1 MADIKK
7 LEADLWEAADNLRA
21 NSKLT
26 SQQYC
31 MPVLGLIFLRYAYG
45 RFVRVDAQIKEE
57 RSKRTGRQ
65 APIEPS
71 DYAQRGAMY
80 IPEKAR
86 YNYLVGLEDSVQL
99 GKEVNKAMDLLEK
112 ETPSL
117 AGVLPRGYDE
127 LGDDLLNEVL
137 RVFNNEELDA
147 EGDDIVG
154 RIYEYFLGKF
164 APAVASD
171 DGVFFTPKSLV
182 RMIMNVLE
190 PEAGTMLDPACGS
203 GGMFVS
209 ASDYVRENGGN
220 PTNTMMYYGQ
230 EKVEYNA
237 KLCLMNMA
245 VHGMEGHVKSGDDA
259 NSFYH
264 DAFTLDGSCDYVA
277 ANPPFNVDKVK
288 AETAINAGRL
298 PLGVV
303 KANKKG
309 EVSTSGAN
317 YLWINYFYSYLADPG
332 YKHADGR
339 VSKGGRAGFVM
350 ASSATDSNGEKQM
363 RRKLVESGHADV
375 MLYVGNN
382 FFYTKSLPC
391 TLWFMDKGKPQ
402 ALKDKVLFIDA
413 QRYHTAIDTTHNE
426 WSSWQLKNLSAIVWL
441 YRGETNKYKE
451 LLDEYRAEVK
461 KLAKLFG
468 DGDVAECMRTI
479 DDADEFEICH
489 TAMLE
494 FIEGHKASAK
504 TLVENQPKRSQKKI
518 REEQAEITA
527 ELEAAAKV
535 AEEAVWLTGKFG
547 EGEYADVAGLCK
559 IATSEE
565 IQGNQEADKSSW
577 SLTPGA
583 YVGVR
588 PVEDD
593 GVDFH
598 ERMDKIHAELLE
610 LQAESNELMATI
622 SKNFKELG
630 L

>member
-7 LEADLWEAADNLRA
+7 LETDLWEAADNLRA

-31 MPVLGLIFLRYAYG
+31 MPVLGLIFLRYAWG
-45 RFVRVDAQIKEE
+45 RFNRVNTQIHEE
-57 RSKRTGRQ
+57 RAQCTGRQ
-65 APIEPS
+65 APIESS
-71 DYAQRGAMY
+71 DYTQRGAMF

-86 YNYLVGLEDSVQL
+86 YNYLVGLPE
-99 GKEVNKAMDLLEK
+99 GAEIGRAVNEAMDLLEK

-117 AGVLPRGYDE
+117 SGILPRGYDE
-127 LGDDLLNEVL
+127 IGDDLLGEVL
-137 RVFNNEELDA
+137 RVFNNPELDA
-147 EGDDIVG
+147 EGDDIIG

-190 PEAGTMLDPACGS
+190 PETGTMLDPACGS

-209 ASDYVRENGGN
+209 ASDYVRDNGGN

-237 KLCLMNMA
+237 KLCLMNMV
-245 VHGMEGHVKSGDDA
+245 VHGMEGHIESGDDA

-264 DAFTLDGSCDYVA
+264 DAFALEGSCDYVA

-288 AETAINAGRL
+288 AETAINAGRMS
-298 PLGVV
+298 LGVA
-303 KANKKG
+303 KSNKKG

-317 YLWINYFYSYLADPG
+317 YLWINYFYSYLAEPG
-332 YKHADGR
+332 YMHADGR

-350 ASSATDSNGEKQM
+350 ASSATDSNSEKQM
-363 RRKLVESGHADV
+363 RRKLVESGDADV
-375 MLYVGNN
+375 LMYVGNN

-391 TLWFMDKGKPQ
+391 TLWFFDKGKPKE
-402 ALKDKVLFIDA
+402 LRDKVLFIDA

-441 YRGETNKYKE
+441 YRGEVEKYAG
-451 LLDEYRAEVK
+451 LLDEYRAAAKESAK
-461 KLAKLFG
+461 WFDGEATQMLSNLAKVEDFKT
-468 DGDVAECMRTI
+468 AHE
-479 DDADEFEICH
+479 
-489 TAMLE
+489 AMLAA
-494 FIEGHKASAK
+494 IEQQKTDAKAAVDS
-504 TLVENQPKRSQKKI
+504 LPKREQKK
-518 REEQAEITA
+518 RRLALAEVTR

-535 AEEAVWLTGKFG
+535 IEEAVWLTEKFG
-547 EGEYADVAGLCK
+547 GGEYIDVPGLCK
-559 IATSEE
+559 IATRDE
-565 IQGNQEADKSSW
+565 IKGNQDADKSSW

-583 YVGVR
+583 YVGVQ

-593 GVDFH
+593 GIDFH
-598 ERMDKIHAELLE
+598 ERMVEIHAELFE
-610 LQAESNELMATI
+610 LQAESNQLMEVI
-622 SKNFKELG
+622 SKNFKEMG
-630 L
+630 V